1 MNSVMTLFQ
10 KKVSGSYGNAPKPP
24 PPPPPP
30 QQQQQQRQQL
40 PPQPSPILPQPLL
53 SLYPQQSLVR
63 PTLPL
68 PPQSQP
74 PPQQQQP

>member
-24 PPPPPP
+24 PPLPPP
-30 QQQQQQRQQL
+30 QQQQQQRKQL
-40 PPQPSPILPQPLL
+40 PSQPSPMLPQPLL

-68 PPQSQP
+68 PPQQ
-74 PPQQQQP
+74 QQQQP